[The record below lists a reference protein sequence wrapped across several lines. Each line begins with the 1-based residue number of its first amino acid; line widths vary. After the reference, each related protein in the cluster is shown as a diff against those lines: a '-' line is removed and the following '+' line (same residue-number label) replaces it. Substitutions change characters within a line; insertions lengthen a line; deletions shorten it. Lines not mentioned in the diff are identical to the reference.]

1 MSCPASSSDG
11 HGHGH
16 DDGQVITC
24 TEVTGSLFKAGSDAL
39 ASVRRTMST
48 LPSGRGDGD
57 PLSDPSPAPP
67 TPPPRRL
74 LLDAG
79 SGDSGEDGDGD
90 GNGEDVVPGLGY
102 R

>member
-57 PLSDPSPAPP
+57 PSDPSPAPP

-79 SGDSGEDGDGD
+79 SGEDGD